1 MHGDRKVSALGEQ
14 GVNFINPYSRTNKD
28 IAASGRNDMNDIA
41 DFFWDVDVKS
51 LDIVKNKRFIIERLL
66 QFGRPEQI
74 QWMLAR
80 YSDGEIIEV
89 VKSSKTIDKKT
100 ANYWALHYHIL
111 PKEVLCL
118 NRQLMQECFY

>member
-1 MHGDRKVSALGEQ
+1 M
-14 GVNFINPYSRTNKD
+14 NCINPDRRTNKD
-28 IAASGRNDMNDIA
+28 ILAGGENDINVIA
-41 DFFWDVDVKS
+41 DFFWDVDVMS
-51 LDIVKNKRFIIERLL
+51 LDIVKNKRFVIERLL

-74 QWMLAR
+74 KWMLAH
-80 YSDGEIIEV
+80 YSDSEIIEV
-89 VKSSKTIDKKT
+89 VKSSRTIDKKT